1 MKKETTELPAG
12 RDDGAP
18 FSSYVD
24 EQEEPA
30 QSEYW
35 QRDETEGAPPR
46 KKRSLRKFLAAAL
59 VGIMVGVA
67 GSSLLTKD
75 DLTTPIDPLPISRN
89 KPRGPAPAG
98 SIASIVENI
107 RPSVVAIFTQ
117 SLGRDTFLDTEAP
130 DGAGTGILVDDK
142 GHVVTNN
149 HVATSGTGIQVVLP
163 DGRDFNA
170 TLVGSDPQTDLAVVK
185 IDAKGLK
192 PAPFGDSDQLRVGDT
207 VIAVGHALALPG
219 GPTVTE
225 GIVSALDR
233 SIREPNGVFLDSLI
247 QTDAAIN
254 PGNSGGPLLDAAG
267 NVVGI
272 NTAVSGSAQNIGFAI
287 GISPARTVIEQLI
300 ARGKV
305 IRPFLGVEMLAVSP
319 EIAAQ
324 QDLSVKQGALITRVV
339 PNSPAAKAGF
349 QAGDVIVS
357 IEGTKIVDPGEV
369 GTVLITRKAGDEI
382 EVVVARGKQQIRLR
396 PTLGNRPLNTS

>member
-1 MKKETTELPAG
+1 MKEETTQLPAE

-18 FSSYVD
+18 FSAYVD
-24 EQEEPA
+24 EQEALGQPG
-30 QSEYW
+30 YW
-35 QRDETEGAPPR
+35 RGDDGASAPQ
-46 KKRSLRKFLAAAL
+46 KKRSLRKVLAAVL
-59 VGIMVGVA
+59 VGIMLGVA

-75 DLTTPIDPLPISRN
+75 DLTTPIESLPVSGN
-89 KPRGPAPAG
+89 KAKAPAPAG

-149 HVATSGTGIQVVLP
+149 HVASSGTGIQVVLP

-170 TLVGSDPQTDLAVVK
+170 TLVGSDPQTDLAVLK
-185 IDAKGLK
+185 IDATGLK
-192 PAPFGDSDQLRVGDT
+192 PAPLGDSDQLRVGDT

-233 SIREPNGVFLDSLI
+233 SIREPNGIFLDSLI

-267 NVVGI
+267 NVIGI

-287 GISPARTVIEQLI
+287 GISPARSVIEQLI

-319 EIAAQ
+319 ELAAQ

-357 IEGTKIVDPGEV
+357 IEGTKIDDPGEV
-369 GTVLITRKAGDEI
+369 GTVLLTRKAGDTI
-382 EVVVARGKQQIRLR
+382 EVVVARGKEQIRLQ
-396 PTLGNRPLNTS
+396 PTLGNRP

>member
-1 MKKETTELPAG
+1 LKKETTELPAQH
-12 RDDGAP
+12 DEGAP
-18 FSSYVD
+18 FSAYA
-24 EQEEPA
+24 EGP
-30 QSEYW
+30 
-35 QRDETEGAPPR
+35 ETPSPTLFWTDDDLPVGPP
-46 KKRSLRKFLAAAL
+46 KKGRSLLKLFAVVLVAAL
-59 VGIMVGVA
+59 LGAA
-67 GSSLLTKD
+67 GSSLITRD
-75 DLTTPIDPLPISRN
+75 EPTIPIESLPVSRN
-89 KPRGPAPAG
+89 KLKAPAPAG
-98 SIASIVENI
+98 SVASIVESI

-130 DGAGTGILVDDK
+130 DGAGTGILVDNK

-170 TLVGSDPQTDLAVVK
+170 TLVGSDPQTDLAVLK
-185 IDAKGLK
+185 IDATGLK
-192 PAPFGDSDQLRVGDT
+192 VAPLGDSDTLRVGDT

-254 PGNSGGPLLDAAG
+254 PGNSGGPLLDIAG
-267 NVVGI
+267 NVIGI

-287 GISPARTVIEQLI
+287 AISPARTVIEQLI

-324 QDLSVKQGALITRVV
+324 QNLSVKQGALITRVV
-339 PNSPAAKAGF
+339 ANSPAAQAGF

-357 IEGTKIVDPGEV
+357 IEGTKIDDPGEV
-369 GTVLITRKAGDEI
+369 GTVLLTRKAGDTI
-382 EVVVARGKQQIRLR
+382 EVVVARDKGQIRLR
-396 PTLGNRPLNTS
+396 PVLGKRP